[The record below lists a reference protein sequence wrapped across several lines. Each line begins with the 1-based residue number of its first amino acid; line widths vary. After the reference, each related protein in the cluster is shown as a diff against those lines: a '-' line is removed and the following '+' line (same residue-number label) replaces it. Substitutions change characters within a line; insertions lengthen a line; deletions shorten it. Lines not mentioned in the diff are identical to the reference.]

1 MVFMALTKKER
12 DTVVECKGHDA
23 ARFNSIDHAHGW
35 EKDVTG
41 MVGQNNGKK
50 RILVSFECQTLKA
63 DKAAEDHIR
72 QFMPKLMGLD
82 AVVNIGKMT
91 ISGLDFGKDEEE
103 TE

>member
-1 MVFMALTKKER
+1 MALTKKEQV
-12 DTVVECKGHDA
+12 TIVECKGHDA

-50 RILVSFECQTLKA
+50 RIMVFFECQTLKA

-82 AVVNIGKMT
+82 AVVNIGRMT
-91 ISGLDFGKDEEE
+91 ISGLDFRKDEEE